1 MAKFVRTLS
10 GEFEDIVYSIEDYFT
25 QNENIKLVDKVFI
38 YFYLFYLYMI
48 KSL

>member
-38 YFYLFYLYMI
+38 IINRRIPRPL
-48 KSL
+48 SEA